1 MEKSYEFLR
10 RIVDSI
16 TEHIVVINETG
27 QIRFVNRSWKSFG
40 KNNGCLITDHWIGI
54 NYLEECDKASST
66 GDDFGTNAA
75 IGIRSVIEEKIKIFY
90 LEYPCHSPEEK
101 RWFMMRVTPFQI
113 EDKNY
118 FVVLHQNIT
127 ERKLA
132 EEEVRNLARIDG
144 LTGIPNRR
152 TFNEFFQEEWRRCMR
167 LKKPI
172 CLVIL
177 DIDHFKLL
185 NDTYGHQAGDDCL
198 VKVGALLKG
207 FAKRPGDLCA
217 RYGGE
222 EFTLVWGDTTLDNAT
237 KLSIE
242 LCNSLPALKIPNVQ
256 SPTEKYVTAS
266 IGLAGMIPS
275 RAVNEEELIRE
286 ADRMLYKAKNN
297 GRNRV
302 EWET

>member
-113 EDKNY
+113 EYKNY

-172 CLVIL
+172 CLAIL

-242 LCNSLPALKIPNVQ
+242 LCNCLPALKIPNVQ